1 MKHEVCAC
9 VSAEIN
15 DETSLDLSVAT
26 ERHLILYAEN
36 PSHSR

>member
-1 MKHEVCAC
+1 MKCVY
-9 VSAEIN
+9 VSAEID

-26 ERHLILYAEN
+26 ERHLILYAEH